1 MAEETTEET
10 TIEEIKDVEIKDVMQ
25 QTVDDMHMAMSIIT
39 IAQTRMEKIYSDMTA
54 SLERVM
60 QAKDHIRAE
69 DHIRADIRAALME
82 QGLSQFFNEYAQFS
96 KELRK
101 ELSNIETAG
110 LLLEDTLGEVALTIG
125 IEPKAWNEKPG
136 EEREC

>member
-69 DHIRADIRAALME
+69 DHIRADIRAELME
-82 QGLSQFFNEYAQFS
+82 LFNEYAQFS

-110 LLLEDTLGEVALTIG
+110 LLLEDTLGEVSLTIG

>member
-1 MAEETTEET
+1 MAEVT
-10 TIEEIKDVEIKDVMQ
+10 TIEEIKDVMQ

-39 IAQTRMEKIYSDMTA
+39 IAQARLEEIYSDMTA

-60 QAKDHIRAE
+60 QAK
-69 DHIRADIRAALME
+69 AALME

-96 KELRK
+96 KELRM

>member
-1 MAEETTEET
+1 MAEET
-10 TIEEIKDVEIKDVMQ
+10 TIEEAEETTIEEIKDVMQ
-25 QTVDDMHMAMSIIT
+25 QTVDDMHTAMSIIT

-69 DHIRADIRAALME
+69 DHIRADIRAELME

-101 ELSNIETAG
+101 ELFNIEIAG